1 MLKFVIDND
10 LISPN
15 QYSIKPADS
24 CVNQLL
30 SIAHDIYK
38 LDCGY
43 EVRGVFLDISKAFD
57 KVWHGS
63 ITYKLEKIIYLENY
77 TNFYII

>member
-15 QYSIKPADS
+15 EYSIKPADS

-43 EVRGVFLDISKAFD
+43 EVRCFS
-57 KVWHGS
+57 
-63 ITYKLEKIIYLENY
+63 
-77 TNFYII
+77 